1 LMGLAL
7 LLAWRIKMPDLPPQN
22 LELENQNNIQG
33 FDPVEID
40 EKIQNNQQQQTTQT
54 EGIPHAT
61 VFSQHNRKMPE
72 WVGVLRHY
80 KGNVNCIAFL
90 FIAWLMGIGIGLI
103 FTFLFWHLQ
112 DFGGSPT
119 LFGLASVINH
129 VSEIFAYFFSSQFIT
144 QLGHVK
150 VLCVGLLCNVLRFFY
165 IAVLKNPWWVLPFEF
180 VQGITHAAVWAACS
194 SYLAHNT
201 PPEMRGAAQ
210 SVLQGLHHG
219 LGRGCGAVLGGILV
233 ASMGTKSTFML
244 YGFCC
249 LVTLVGFIMCN
260 FYRKDAG
267 GFVTELPQEV
277 DPHVV
282 VGDGEGLHLA
292 PHGVPGGGSGSS
304 SGMTRVSSAS
314 RFDPQQDYNQQQQSS
329 NPFGE
334 FR

>member
-1 LMGLAL
+1 
-7 LLAWRIKMPDLPPQN
+7 
-22 LELENQNNIQG
+22 
-33 FDPVEID
+33 VEID
-40 EKIQNNQQQQTTQT
+40 DKLPNANANVNQTQAD
-54 EGIPHAT
+54 GIPHST
-61 VFSQHNRKMPE
+61 VFSQHSRKIPE
-72 WVGVLRHY
+72 WVGVLRHF
-80 KGNVNCIAFL
+80 KGNLNCLAFL

-112 DFGGSPT
+112 DIGGSPT

-201 PPEMRGAAQ
+201 PPEMRGPAQ

-219 LGRGCGAVLGGILV
+219 LGRGCGAVIGGLLV
-233 ASMGTKSTFML
+233 ASMGTKSTFLL

-249 LVTLVGFIMCN
+249 LVTLVGFVVMN

-277 DPHVV
+277 DPHIV
-282 VGDGEGLHLA
+282 VGDSEGLQLA
-292 PHGVPGGGSGSS
+292 PHGVPGGGGS

-314 RFDPQQDYNQQQQSS
+314 RFEQQQQPQQDYSQQQPSG

-334 FR
+334 YNR